1 MTRIVMEEKLP
12 YSADAVWAIVG
23 DVTRCDWVPA
33 VESIDFADGIRSF
46 TMAGIGEVQER
57 IITCDSEAQCLQ
69 YSAIK
74 TPSNVEH
81 HLATIQL
88 TTQGDSCSFSWTVEI
103 RPDAFANSVEQAMLV
118 SLTALKQV
126 LASVERNAHTSTD

>member
-1 MTRIVMEEKLP
+1 MANIVLEEKLP
-12 YSADAVWAIVG
+12 YPADSVWAIVG

-33 VESIDFADGIRSF
+33 VDSIEFADGIRSF
-46 TMAGIGEVQER
+46 TMAGIGEVQEK
-57 IITCDSEAQCLQ
+57 IIVCDHKTQCLQ

-88 TTQGDSCSFSWTVEI
+88 TSQGDSCSFSWTVEI
-103 RPDAFANSVEQAMLV
+103 LPDAYAASVEQAMEV

-126 LASVERNAHTSTD
+126 LARGN

>member
-1 MTRIVMEEKLP
+1 MRRGIFMTSIVMEEKLP
-12 YSADAVWAIVG
+12 FPATSVWEIIG

-33 VESIDFADGIRSF
+33 VETIEFSDGIRRF
-46 TMAGIGEVQER
+46 TMAGIGEVQEK
-57 IITCDSEAQCLQ
+57 IITCDSHTQCLQ

-88 TTQGDSCSFSWTVEI
+88 TSEGDYCNFCWTVEI
-103 RPDAFANSVEQAMLV
+103 RPDPYADSVRQAMQV
-118 SLTALKQV
+118 SLAALKKV
-126 LASVERNAHTSTD
+126 LAGEE

>member
-1 MTRIVMEEKLP
+1 MAHIVLEEKLP
-12 YSADAVWAIVG
+12 YPASSVWSIIG

-33 VESIDFADGIRSF
+33 VESIEFADGIRKF
-46 TMAGIGEVQER
+46 TMAGIGEVEEK
-57 IITCDSEAQCLQ
+57 IIRCDSKAQCLQ

-74 TPSNVEH
+74 TPANVEH

-88 TTQGDSCSFSWTVEI
+88 TSQPDSCSFSWTVEI
-103 RPDAFANSVEQAMLV
+103 RPDPYAESVKHAMQV

-126 LASVERNAHTSTD
+126 LASSC